1 MPKQL
6 RVFASMG
13 GTYGV
18 GWPRDDLPMIHM
30 FCASVPPG
38 AAFQPSDGH
47 GGPHWPCDVCDT
59 HGFTEQDFT
68 DQIHDALQRGPA

>member
-1 MPKQL
+1 MPQL
-6 RVFASMG
+6 QVFSSVV
-13 GTYGV
+13 GTYTV
-18 GWPRDDLPMIHM
+18 GWHRDDLPMIHM
-30 FCASVPPG
+30 FFKGVPSG
-38 AAFQPSDGH
+38 ESFRPSDEH